1 MKRTTFRGAVQ
12 DRPESSF
19 CAAAF
24 PFPQG
29 SRRATALGT
38 SIKCLRSGVHQPAG
52 ISTPEMS
59 QIQWTSAHERASPS
73 RKCLRFCAH
82 RRASPSRNEG
92 GLVGEVGVENRDL
105 VARWHVRRVRH
116 VLRIP
121 HRQASIGSPSPRYG
135 TPPYRLTARRLP

>member
-1 MKRTTFRGAVQ
+1 VKRTTFRGAVQ

-82 RRASPSRNEG
+82 RRASPSRNES
-92 GLVGEVGVENRDL
+92 GLVGEVGVESESRSSGKM
-105 VARWHVRRVRH
+105 ARETSKTRPSNSAPSSKHWEPISTVRH
-116 VLRIP
+116 
-121 HRQASIGSPSPRYG
+121 PSLQING
-135 TPPYRLTARRLP
+135 